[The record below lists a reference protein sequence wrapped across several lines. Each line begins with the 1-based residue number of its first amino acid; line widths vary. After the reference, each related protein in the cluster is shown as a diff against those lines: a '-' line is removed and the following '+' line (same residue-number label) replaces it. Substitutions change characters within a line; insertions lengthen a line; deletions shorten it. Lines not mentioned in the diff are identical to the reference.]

1 MSDQD
6 LTRIARD
13 IVNSYNTADWKL
25 LKSILTPDALYNEL
39 GTQRQVKGPDQ
50 IVKTLQGWK
59 QAMSDSDGKVTNV
72 FVSGPNATL
81 EITWQGT
88 HDGPFTGPGGTL
100 PASGRR
106 QTTSAAMVVKFQGD
120 KVKEIHHYFDM
131 MSFLQ
136 QIGAMSAA
144 RA

>member
-59 QAMSDSDGKVTNV
+59 QTMSDSGGKVTNV
-72 FVSGPNATL
+72 FVSGSNATL
-81 EITWQGT
+81 EITWHGT
-88 HDGPFTGPGGTL
+88 HDGPFNGPGGTL
-100 PASGRR
+100 PPSGKQ
-106 QTTSAAMVVKFQGD
+106 QTTPAAMVVKFQGD